1 MKTTTLAHTPPEW
14 APQSAVWV
22 GWPHLRDAWAED
34 YEGAQREIAALVKA
48 LAPVVTVKLVIGAPH
63 SRPEAVNLI
72 GDLAEFYDAPMGD
85 IWLRDIG
92 PVFVKFRNRL
102 EGLGFTFNGWGGK
115 YELEGDT
122 ETAAAIARLEGHPL
136 KRLDFVLEGGAV
148 EQDGEGILIT
158 TRQCVLNPNR
168 NAGWTEEKA
177 EAALSEAFNAQ
188 RIIWLGDG
196 LLGDHTDGHVDNIAR
211 FVAPGHVIC
220 QTPSGDDDPNT
231 DILRA
236 IESELRAA
244 ELQVSTIPSPGRIED
259 EDGEPVPA
267 SHMNFLIS
275 NGRVILPI
283 YEDEHSKRA
292 QAELQAIMPDH
303 EVIALPANHILT
315 GGGSFHCMTQQVPE
329 TEGALP

>member
-1 MKTTTLAHTPPEW
+1 MTDTTIAYTPPEW

-22 GWPHLRDAWAED
+22 GWPHLKEAWAED
-34 YEGAQREIAALVKA
+34 YDGAQREIAALVEA
-48 LAPVVTVKLVIGAPH
+48 LAPVVTVKLVIGAEH
-63 SRPEAVNLI
+63 SRREADSLI
-72 GDLAEFYDAPMGD
+72 GDLAEYHAAPMGD

-92 PVFVKFRNRL
+92 PVFVKYLNRL

-122 ETAAAIARLEGHPL
+122 ETAAAISRLEGAPL

-148 EQDGEGILIT
+148 EQDGAGNLIT

-168 NAGWTEEKA
+168 NTGWTEETA
-177 EAALSEAFNAQ
+177 EAALKQAFNVS

-196 LLGDHTDGHVDNIAR
+196 LKGDHTDGHVDNVAR
-211 FVAPGHVIC
+211 FIAPGHVLC
-220 QTPSGDDDPNT
+220 QTPSGPDDPNA

-236 IESELRAA
+236 IEDELRAA
-244 ELQVSTIPSPGRIED
+244 ELRVSTIPSPGRIED
-259 EDGEPVPA
+259 ADGEPVPA

-275 NGRVILPI
+275 NGRVILPV
-283 YEDEHSKRA
+283 YEDRHSKLA
-292 QAELQAIMPDH
+292 LAELKALMPDH
-303 EVIALPANHILT
+303 DVIALPANRSLT

-329 TEGALP
+329 IEGLQP